1 MPSARFNTA
10 IDLLDGTTGGEEA
23 GGFAKASAG
32 KAINF
37 MIVHPSACAAIQKHK
52 KLRYFAPDTN
62 QSKDAHKWQYRLFH
76 DLLVY
81 DNKKKLIYCHT
92 ATA

>member
-1 MPSARFNTA
+1 M
-10 IDLLDGTTGGEEA
+10 
-23 GGFAKASAG
+23 AG

-37 MIVHPSACAAIQKHK
+37 MMVHPEAAAAIQRHQ
-52 KLRYFAPDTN
+52 KLRYFAPDIN
-62 QSKDAHKWQYRLFH
+62 QAKDAHKWQYRLFH

-81 DNKKKLIYCHT
+81 ENKKERIYAHL

>member
-1 MPSARFNTA
+1 MRP
-10 IDLLDGTTGGEEA
+10 DTGA
-23 GGFAKASAG
+23 

-62 QSKDAHKWQYRLFH
+62 QGKDAHKWQYRLFH

-81 DNKKKLIYCHT
+81 ENKKGLIYCHT
-92 ATA
+92 AAAQVS